1 MPNKPSV
8 STLARAGWDIARR
21 KLNNPA
27 LLPWDDLSYDMRE
40 ALNQVAA
47 EGWIQ
52 GTNEGQAWSRNH
64 VKNDSAT

>member
-1 MPNKPSV
+1 MPDRPNISA
-8 STLARAGWDIARR
+8 LARAGWDIARR
-21 KLNNPA
+21 KLNNRE
-27 LLPWDDLSYDMRE
+27 LLPWDDLSDDMRE

-52 GTNEGQAWSRNH
+52 GTNEGQVWSRNR